1 MRVMPDSGQH
11 PTEPEENVAV
21 KGASSDT
28 AATETPNLKEEDQGR
43 YIEALETLPLLTR
56 AVFLLASRDKFPYA
70 EIGWR
75 CGISI
80 DDVQVRMTDAL
91 LDIGCYMRGRRR
103 LAGSIRRELLPCR
116 DAWAAARK
124 READRRLA
132 PWFPPDRRPGR
143 RGTLDWM
150 AWAYERAMLR

>member
-1 MRVMPDSGQH
+1 MRVMTDSGQH
-11 PTEPEENVAV
+11 PTEPEENEAV
-21 KGASSDT
+21 KGAFSDT
-28 AATETPNLKEEDQGR
+28 AATERPSLTEEDQCR

-91 LDIGCYMRGRRR
+91 FDIGCYMRGRRG
-103 LAGSIRRELLPCR
+103 LAGSIRRALLPCR
-116 DAWAAARK
+116 HAWAAARA
-124 READRRLA
+124 REGDRRLA

-150 AWAYERAMLR
+150 ACAFERATR

>member
-1 MRVMPDSGQH
+1 MADSGQH
-11 PTEPEENVAV
+11 PTEREEDEAV
-21 KGASSDT
+21 ERAFSDT
-28 AATETPNLKEEDQGR
+28 AANQRPSLTEEEQRR

-91 LDIGCYMRGRRR
+91 FDIGCYARGRRG

-124 READRRLA
+124 REGDRRLA

-150 AWAYERAMLR
+150 AWAFEHAMRR

>member
-1 MRVMPDSGQH
+1 MRVMADNAQR
-11 PTEPEENVAV
+11 PTKPEEMAAV
-21 KGASSDT
+21 KVAASDPT
-28 AATETPNLKEEDQGR
+28 ATEKPNLTDEDQRR
-43 YIEALETLPLLTR
+43 YVEALETLPLLTR
-56 AVFLLASRDKFPYA
+56 AVFLLASRDKLPYA

-91 LDIGCYMRGRRR
+91 FDIGCHMRGRRR
-103 LAGSIRRELLPCR
+103 LAGSVRRALLPCR
-116 DAWAAARK
+116 EAWATARK
-124 READRRLA
+124 REGDRRLA

-150 AWAYERAMLR
+150 AWAFECATR

>member
-1 MRVMPDSGQH
+1 MRVMADKRQH
-11 PTEPEENVAV
+11 PTEAEEKAAV
-21 KGASSDT
+21 KGAASDPT
-28 AATETPNLKEEDQGR
+28 ATEKSSLTAEDQRR
-43 YIEALETLPLLTR
+43 YVEALETLPLLTR
-56 AVFLLASRDKFPYA
+56 AVFLLASRDKLPYA

-91 LDIGCYMRGRRR
+91 FDIGCYMRGRRR
-103 LAGSIRRELLPCR
+103 LAGNIRRALLPCCE
-116 DAWAAARK
+116 AWAAARK
-124 READRRLA
+124 REGDRRLA

-150 AWAYERAMLR
+150 AWAFECAMR